1 MVKYF
6 EAMLKVFEFFPPVR
20 NWKILIGLCK
30 EVFMNHLI
38 MLLDRDN
45 KIKVSASFF
54 YLLFRTLMR
63 EKQILAEKVLKL

>member
-1 MVKYF
+1 
-6 EAMLKVFEFFPPVR
+6 
-20 NWKILIGLCK
+20 
-30 EVFMNHLI
+30 MNHLI

-54 YLLFRTLMR
+54 YLLFRTPMR